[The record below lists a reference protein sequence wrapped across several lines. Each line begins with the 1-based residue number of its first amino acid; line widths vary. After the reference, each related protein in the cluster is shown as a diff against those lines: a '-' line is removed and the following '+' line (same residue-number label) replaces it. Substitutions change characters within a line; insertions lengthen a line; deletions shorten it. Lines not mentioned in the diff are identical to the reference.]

1 MGASATKGEED
12 HAGTPRPICR
22 GPLASVAWIATLR
35 GDSRTDDE
43 ENRVTV
49 SPDDGIAW
57 VTGASS
63 GIGRALA
70 ERLIGA
76 GWTVAV
82 TARRSVAL
90 ADLAAAHGERVIV
103 APADVADAAAMA
115 AAHDAIRQAGHGE
128 VALLIANAGRYS
140 PGEALAADAFRAVI
154 EVNLIGAANTLAPVL
169 PGMLARGRGQVVLV
183 ASLAGLMGLPG
194 ASAYGASKAALI
206 NWAESLRLDLSG
218 RGIHVQVVNPGFVAT
233 PMTAVN
239 RFPMPFLMPVEAA
252 AARIV
257 AGLASRRFEIAFPRR
272 LAWPMK
278 LVRLLPY
285 RLTFPLIAASTRARR

>member
-82 TARRSVAL
+82 TARRS
-90 ADLAAAHGERVIV
+90 
-103 APADVADAAAMA
+103 AAMA